1 MRLVLICVALLA
13 LLACVITE
21 FLVLNSNH
29 ISRRLLASCT
39 LALISSLVL
48 LLILSLK
55 REAHASPSTVAATT
69 PVKATQP
76 EPPVLQ
82 PTPPGINVSSPM
94 TENRETE
101 ATGLLDNG
109 PWLKLVG
116 ECVDLVDEFDRHL
129 SGLDEPQRDLAEHT
143 ISRVQ
148 EALERSG
155 VEVILTAEEFDRKRH
170 QPDGSRGPVP
180 SDAMVAE
187 VLSPGFAIG
196 PRVFRRARVRLAT
209 RPG

>member
-13 LLACVITE
+13 LLACIITE
-21 FLVLNSNH
+21 FLVLNSDH

-48 LLILSLK
+48 LLILFLK
-55 REAHASPSTVAATT
+55 REAHASPSNVAATT
-69 PVKATQP
+69 PVRAREP
-76 EPPVLQ
+76 ERPVLQ
-82 PTPPGINVSSPM
+82 PTTPSINVSSPM
-94 TENRETE
+94 TESLETE

-109 PWLKLVG
+109 PWLKLVE
-116 ECVDLVDEFDRHL
+116 ECVDMVDEFDRHL
-129 SGLDEPQRDLAEHT
+129 SRLDEPQRELAEHI

-155 VEVILTAEEFDRKRH
+155 VEVIFTAEEFDRARH

-180 SDAMVAE
+180 SNATVAE
-187 VLSPGFAIG
+187 VLSPGFALG
-196 PRVFRRARVRLAT
+196 PRVFRRARVRLAP